1 MQRSIT
7 FHALL
12 SILVI
17 TIVLALGWFA
27 TRLNLSFDVTAND
40 RNTLSPASV
49 RAVESLTTP
58 VDIIAVLGPVKS
70 QRDAVTALIARFQAY
85 KPDLSLQFVN
95 PETDPAAAREL
106 NAAPEGEL
114 ILRGNQREQR
124 LQTVSERSVVGALR
138 QLAREGERQIRFI
151 TGHDERSPT
160 MMTNTDWGLIAEH
173 MASIGYVSEEL
184 SLVSEPQIGEQVD
197 LLVIAAPVRPYFP
210 GEIAS
215 LTEYLSRGGNLLWM
229 QETPMQGETGAGL
242 ERLSTEFGIDTLPGV
257 VIDTASQTLD
267 AASPDFVLLD
277 RFPAHPATAAL
288 ANPVLLP
295 QAQALAVTPLAGQ
308 DLLPLLQT
316 PESSWTETGTLKGEM
331 RFDENSAEVAGPLM
345 LGVTIE
351 RKIDKKIQRI
361 AVLGDADFAASQ
373 FLGNGGNKAL
383 AEALLVWLAGD
394 IDALAFVTTPPP
406 DSQLNLGNKSIVILS
421 AVLLVALPL
430 ALLTIALTVRLR
442 RRAR

>member
-1 MQRSIT
+1 MQRSVKR
-7 FHALL
+7 HALL

-17 TIVLALGWFA
+17 TIALALGWFA
-27 TRLNLSFDVTAND
+27 TRFNLSYDVTAND

-49 RAVESLTTP
+49 RAVQSLTTP
-58 VDIIAVLGPVKS
+58 VEIIAVIGPAKS
-70 QRDAVTALIARFQAY
+70 QRDAVSALIARLQVY
-85 KPDLSLQFVN
+85 KPDLSLQFIN
-95 PETDPAAAREL
+95 PETNPAAAREL
-106 NAAPEGEL
+106 NAAPDGEL

-138 QLAREGERQIRFI
+138 QLAREGERKIRFV

-160 MMTNTDWGLIAEH
+160 MMTNMDWGLFAEH
-173 MASIGYVSEEL
+173 MTSIGYAHEEL
-184 SLVSEPQIGEQVD
+184 SLVSEPHIDEQVD
-197 LLVIAAPVRPYFP
+197 VLVIAAPRRPYFP

-215 LTEYLSRGGNLLWM
+215 LVDYISRGGNLLWM

-242 ERLSTEFGIDTLPGV
+242 ERLATEFGIDTLPGV

-277 RFPAHPATAAL
+277 RFPAHPVTAAL

-295 QAQALAVTPLAGQ
+295 QARAFAVTPLAGQ
-308 DLLPLLQT
+308 TLLPLLQT
-316 PESSWTETGTLKGEM
+316 PESSWTEAGALEGEM

-351 RKIDKKIQRI
+351 RTVGKNTQRI

-383 AEALLVWLAGD
+383 AEALLIWLAGD
-394 IDALAFVTTPPP
+394 NDALEFVTTPPP
-406 DSQLNLGNKSIVILS
+406 DSELNLSNRSIVILS
-421 AVLLVALPL
+421 AVLLAALPL
-430 ALLTIALTVRLR
+430 ALLAIALLIRLR